1 MVALVRLLLH
11 NELDVPEVNLI
22 LGLVLILE
30 LVFDLLPELAK
41 VEVPLLLHALHH
53 QLHLYYLRGQVL
65 NLSQELCRQPALW
78 PGGSWSLPGPWAP
91 SWPGSALVG

>member
-53 QLHLYYLRGQVL
+53 QLHLQDLQTFEITVRTMGAILNKLQLRK
-65 NLSQELCRQPALW
+65 
-78 PGGSWSLPGPWAP
+78 PGW
-91 SWPGSALVG
+91 

>member
-53 QLHLYYLRGQVL
+53 QLHLQDLQTFEITVRTMCAILKKLQLRK
-65 NLSQELCRQPALW
+65 
-78 PGGSWSLPGPWAP
+78 PGW
-91 SWPGSALVG
+91 

>member
-30 LVFDLLPELAK
+30 LAFDLLPELAK

-53 QLHLYYLRGQVL
+53 QLHLQDLKSLAYYII
-65 NLSQELCRQPALW
+65 E
-78 PGGSWSLPGPWAP
+78 
-91 SWPGSALVG
+91 